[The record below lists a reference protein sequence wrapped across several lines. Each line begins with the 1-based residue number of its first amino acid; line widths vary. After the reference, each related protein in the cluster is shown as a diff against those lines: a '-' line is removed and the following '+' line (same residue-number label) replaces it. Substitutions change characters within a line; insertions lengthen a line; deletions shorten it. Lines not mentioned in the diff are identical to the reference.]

1 MKIKYIIKNE
11 KGLTLMEM
19 IVAIAVFL
27 VVVIMSSN
35 IFTAVMSGQKRSIA
49 QQNTQENMR
58 YVFEV
63 LGKEIRQ
70 AQRSDQDCFG
80 AGVNRVFNT
89 AGGDSIL
96 YFKNEEDECVAYF
109 LLDGVLV
116 VRRGVRMASTTP
128 EFLEISGLT
137 FDVTDNLIIAGA
149 SARVQPRIT
158 IKMRAAAR
166 NETLNTVMLNMQ
178 TTISS
183 RFYE

>member
-1 MKIKYIIKNE
+1 METLADKIGISKSTCFLNIKRIKNHL
-11 KGLTLMEM
+11 KDT
-19 IVAIAVFL
+19 ID
-27 VVVIMSSN
+27 N
-35 IFTAVMSGQKRSIA
+35 P
-49 QQNTQENMR
+49 
-58 YVFEV
+58 
-63 LGKEIRQ
+63 
-70 AQRSDQDCFG
+70 
-80 AGVNRVFNT
+80 
-89 AGGDSIL
+89 
-96 YFKNEEDECVAYF
+96 FKNEEDECVAYF